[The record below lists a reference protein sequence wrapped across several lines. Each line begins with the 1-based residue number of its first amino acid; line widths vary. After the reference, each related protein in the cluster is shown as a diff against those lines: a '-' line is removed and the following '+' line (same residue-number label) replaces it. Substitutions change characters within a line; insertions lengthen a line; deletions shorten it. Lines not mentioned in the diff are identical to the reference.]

1 MFSGDQNAI
10 WNPNLFAEIGTLTA
24 DGNIGVGISGK
35 ASVISLSIGAEL
47 GNLLK
52 ISGQFCW
59 GWCVG

>member
-1 MFSGDQNAI
+1 
-10 WNPNLFAEIGTLTA
+10 LTA